1 MDRTFKRQHH
11 YLSSVRAVGIEPLK
25 SLLRGKGAQ
34 STESAA
40 NAIDRRAI
48 HATTVF
54 RLAEDYRLAPQA
66 RTPGKSQASRTA
78 DAGDGSPSNLSKAS
92 TFSTC
97 TRSSN
102 LSVLASRCKN
112 YASEPSLE
120 HRHHLHP
127 TGAWIRLF
135 GCNYGLVQPLR
146 AGVGSL
152 NYIGHKL
159 LRFSLGMGA
168 SRRRPTGDLQYRP
181 RLAIHQCSVHRAAYQ
196 SFDPDQHGR
205 KRPRSGQCLCRA
217 ALALGQV
224 RRSLFERLRGC
235 RNRCS
240 TAKGVFRFLQPR
252 AAASVARVS
261 DARRSLPG
269 RDQATMTDR
278 GVRPGRQSSNRASM
292 SFPRYREIYQSDE
305 INLRGRNLVKVTP
318 SLIVLMSLRL
328 VIPGGLLSSIA
339 RFRFTNR
346 QQSATRRGRIQ
357 VDSCELIR
365 DTGSGLCAA
374 PIIRCDLSP

>member
-1 MDRTFKRQHH
+1 MDRTLKRQHH
-11 YLSSVRAVGIEPLK
+11 HLSSVRAVGIEPLK
-25 SLLRGKGAQ
+25 SLLRGKWAQ

-40 NAIDRRAI
+40 DAIDRRAI

-66 RTPGKSQASRTA
+66 RAQGKSQASRTA
-78 DAGDGSPSNLSKAS
+78 DAGDGTSSDLSKAAA
-92 TFSTC
+92 FSAC

-102 LSVLASRCKN
+102 LSVLASRCESD
-112 YASEPSLE
+112 AGEPSLE

-135 GCNYGLVQPLR
+135 GCNYRLVQPLR
-146 AGVGSL
+146 AGVGNL
-152 NYIGHKL
+152 NYVGHKL
-159 LRFSLGMGA
+159 LRFGVGMGA
-168 SRRRPTGDLQYRP
+168 CRRRSTGDLQYRP
-181 RLAIHQCSVHRAAYQ
+181 GRAIHQCSVHRAAYQ

-205 KRPRSGQCLCRA
+205 KRPRSGQCLCRT
-217 ALALGQV
+217 ALALDQV
-224 RRSLFERLRGC
+224 RRSLFERLSGC

-261 DARRSLPG
+261 DARSGLPG

-278 GVRPGRQSSNRASM
+278 RVRRGRQSSNRASM
-292 SFPRYREIYQSDE
+292 SFLRHREIYQSDE
-305 INLRGRNLVKVTP
+305 LNLRGRNLTKVTP

-328 VIPGGLLSSIA
+328 VIPGAVALQHCPLPLHQPAG
-339 RFRFTNR
+339 
-346 QQSATRRGRIQ
+346 
-357 VDSCELIR
+357 VCYKK
-365 DTGSGLCAA
+365 GSHT
-374 PIIRCDLSP
+374 S